1 MCRLL
6 LVVDDSEQK
15 LLPLVSARRQNKRG
29 QLFGLSKGERLH
41 GFGVAWLT
49 GRAAGAVV
57 TTRPPSDDLNVRRV
71 LGATSSRLALAFIRS
86 CACDR
91 CPATTYCPASDAN
104 AQPFVR
110 GGASGLVV
118 AHVGILHHH
127 RELLRDGGEAGRR
140 AAAVADCGD
149 AGNSDAAFLYR
160 LVASYYDDFG
170 GDLERAV
177 RATLDLV
184 STTGPPS
191 SLNLVATDKTG
202 RVVAC
207 RRRSPGDDQTPPP
220 LFYASTAT
228 GALLASAPVRW
239 PCVVGEWSEVAADGV
254 VVVEG
259 ARVRAAAPV
268 ATKPR
273 PWAFVPPPRAP
284 APRAPAPPSPPR
296 PSAKTDAVGAADA
309 RMRAVVARVA
319 SANRSGLGA
328 YLAAAK
334 KRRLAALRAGASA
347 DDLVASLE
355 AFAAALADG
364 AEHAALAE
372 RDRAACDAA
381 TGAGA
386 ETTDRRVLAES
397 QAWLYDARYSS
408 SSAAEGQDRA
418 GVEEVHTTVARETE
432 AIAAAIA
439 DIEGGTTVHLLDFG
453 SGNGRCFAAGRAAA
467 RARGKAL
474 AVTAYDVSSG
484 ALGAFR
490 RALVNDHGFTADGG
504 GALGDVVAG
513 ADRVRFVQGSATAPP
528 EALRSLGSFDVALSG
543 WGTTSAIPD
552 LRPGEGRQARF
563 LAELCRRAPRLL
575 NVVSSENN
583 FLGPQ
588 ARFRELR
595 RRRAAAVGEEA
606 ARLDAELRLATSEGS
621 FYYEVNGEDYF
632 YSAVS
637 PRKEAARLKSA
648 GFRDVDVR
656 ACNVASFRDL
666 LASPRL
672 ARLERAV
679 LKLVDGNQHLRLQL
693 LLTRLAEKAARR
705 RLRRIAPLFDPD
717 RTLVDQCARYL
728 CSYASR

>member
-184 STTGPPS
+184 SDGPAS
-191 SLNLVATDKTG
+191 SLNLVATDKSG

-207 RRRSPGDDQTPPP
+207 RRRSPGDGQAPPP

-239 PCVVGEWSEVAADGV
+239 PGAEAWTEVSADGV

-273 PWAFVPPPRAP
+273 PWPFVPPPRAP
-284 APRAPAPPSPPR
+284 APRARPTPAAHARR
-296 PSAKTDAVGAADA
+296 P
-309 RMRAVVARVA
+309 
-319 SANRSGLGA
+319 
-328 YLAAAK
+328 
-334 KRRLAALRAGASA
+334 
-347 DDLVASLE
+347 
-355 AFAAALADG
+355 
-364 AEHAALAE
+364 
-372 RDRAACDAA
+372 
-381 TGAGA
+381 
-386 ETTDRRVLAES
+386 
-397 QAWLYDARYSS
+397 
-408 SSAAEGQDRA
+408 
-418 GVEEVHTTVARETE
+418 
-432 AIAAAIA
+432 
-439 DIEGGTTVHLLDFG
+439 
-453 SGNGRCFAAGRAAA
+453 
-467 RARGKAL
+467 
-474 AVTAYDVSSG
+474 
-484 ALGAFR
+484 
-490 RALVNDHGFTADGG
+490 
-504 GALGDVVAG
+504 
-513 ADRVRFVQGSATAPP
+513 
-528 EALRSLGSFDVALSG
+528 
-543 WGTTSAIPD
+543 
-552 LRPGEGRQARF
+552 
-563 LAELCRRAPRLL
+563 
-575 NVVSSENN
+575 
-583 FLGPQ
+583 
-588 ARFRELR
+588 R
-595 RRRAAAVGEEA
+595 RRHTRFAGG
-606 ARLDAELRLATSEGS
+606 DA
-621 FYYEVNGEDYF
+621 
-632 YSAVS
+632 
-637 PRKEAARLKSA
+637 
-648 GFRDVDVR
+648 
-656 ACNVASFRDL
+656 
-666 LASPRL
+666 
-672 ARLERAV
+672 
-679 LKLVDGNQHLRLQL
+679 QL
-693 LLTRLAEKAARR
+693 GQPGA
-705 RLRRIAPLFDPD
+705 
-717 RTLVDQCARYL
+717 
-728 CSYASR
+728 